1 MTAYVIA
8 AFALVVTPGVTTAV
22 VIRRALGGGF
32 RSGAATALGAAA
44 GNCTHAILAGFGVT
58 MVARQWPIAFKGLTV
73 AGGAYLCWLGFQSIR
88 RGLKGNR
95 TVAASVERHD
105 TRSSAGE
112 GLTVTLLNPSA
123 VAFYLTVLPSYLPP
137 GGGGRAFAQLAAIHI
152 SLALTCHTLWAAGF
166 SRIGALMGG
175 PAAMRRLDVCAGL
188 ALFALGV
195 WSLAT

>member
-1 MTAYVIA
+1 MTAYVLA

-32 RSGAATALGAAA
+32 RAGAATALGAAV
-44 GNCTHAILAGFGVT
+44 GNSTHALLAGFGVT
-58 MVARQWPIAFKGLTV
+58 MVARQWPVVFRALTI
-73 AGGAYLCWLGFQSIR
+73 AGGVYLCWLGLQSIR
-88 RGLKGNR
+88 RGVKGNR
-95 TVAASVERHD
+95 SIPAEALRHD

-137 GGGGRAFAQLAAIHI
+137 GGGGRAFAQLAGIHI
-152 SLALTCHTLWAAGF
+152 SLALACHTLWAAGF
-166 SRIGALMGG
+166 SWIGAVVGG
-175 PAAMRRLDVCAGL
+175 PTAMRRLDLIAGI
-188 ALFALGV
+188 ALVALGV

>member
-1 MTAYVIA
+1 MTAYVLA

-44 GNCTHAILAGFGVT
+44 GNCTHALLAGFGVT
-58 MVARQWPIAFKGLTV
+58 MVARQWPIVFKGLTI
-73 AGGAYLCWLGFQSIR
+73 AGGAYLCWLGVQSIR
-88 RGLKGNR
+88 RGVKGKR
-95 TVAASVERHD
+95 AIAADAEQHD
-105 TRSSAGE
+105 TRSSGSE
-112 GLTVTLLNPSA
+112 GLTGTLLNPSA

-152 SLALTCHTLWAAGF
+152 GLALMCHTLWAAGF
-166 SRIGALMGG
+166 SRIGALVGG
-175 PAAMRRLDVCAGL
+175 PVAMRRLDVVAGV
-188 ALFALGV
+188 ALVALGI

>member
-58 MVARQWPIAFKGLTV
+58 MVARQWPLAFKALTI
-73 AGGAYLCWLGFQSIR
+73 AGGLYLCWLGFKSIR
-88 RGLKGNR
+88 RGMSGGRQVLAE
-95 TVAASVERHD
+95 TTPHD
-105 TRSSAGE
+105 ARSSAGE

-123 VAFYLTVLPSYLPP
+123 VAFYLTILPGYLPP
-137 GGGGRAFAQLAAIHI
+137 GGGGRAFAQLAAIHVA
-152 SLALTCHTLWAAGF
+152 LALTCHTMWAAGF
-166 SRIGALMGG
+166 SRVGALVGG
-175 PAAMRRLDVCAGL
+175 PDAVRRLDVFAGV
-188 ALFALGV
+188 ALVALGV

>member
-32 RSGAATALGAAA
+32 RSGVATALGAAA

-58 MVARQWPIAFKGLTV
+58 MVARQWPLAFKTLTI
-73 AGGAYLCWLGFQSIR
+73 AGGLYLCWLGFKSIR
-88 RGLKGNR
+88 RAVSGARLVLAD
-95 TVAASVERHD
+95 TTRHD
-105 TRSSAGE
+105 ARSSAGE

-123 VAFYLTVLPSYLPP
+123 VAFYLTVLPGYLPP
-137 GGGGRAFAQLAAIHI
+137 GGGGRAFAQLAAIHVA
-152 SLALTCHTLWAAGF
+152 LALACHTLWAAGF
-166 SRIGALMGG
+166 SRISALIGG
-175 PAAMRRLDVCAGL
+175 PHAARRLDLVAGV
-188 ALFALGV
+188 ALVALGI

>member
-44 GNCTHAILAGFGVT
+44 GNSTHAILAGFGVT
-58 MVARQWPIAFKGLTV
+58 MIARQWPLAFKTLTI
-73 AGGAYLCWLGFQSIR
+73 AGGLYLCWLGFKSIR
-88 RGLKGNR
+88 RGFSGDRSILADA
-95 TVAASVERHD
+95 TRHD
-105 TRSSAGE
+105 ARSSAVE

-152 SLALTCHTLWAAGF
+152 ALALTCHTMWAAGF
-166 SRIGALMGG
+166 SRIGALVGG
-175 PAAMRRLDVCAGL
+175 PHAVRRLD
-188 ALFALGV
+188 LFAGIALMALGI